1 MEDKS
6 LITIKKVEIDKSK
19 APVDNESKQEDLES
33 IYYYDR
39 YSRKIFDVNTDGIKI
54 YNRKAKNLKSNI
66 LVSLPKDSLIAIAAD
81 KQLKY
86 LICLLSNKPQDKD
99 IYITN
104 IILINTFEKKVFD
117 KINDN
122 FSFMLGMFFI
132 GKINNLIYFDIN
144 NNQNELYDFCVVHRD
159 KVVFYGI
166 EKKSNGGE
174 YCKKL
179 STICMKDNFLIKD
192 FCYDY
197 KHKILCIIKTDL
209 SLSFLILTNR
219 KNYKNTISPK
229 IGYVKVLKEKKTLMG
244 MFRRIGDE
252 QKRGVKEHFDN
263 LDKFTETQFFLE
275 TIYNSL
281 YLICL
286 CYEDS
291 KIYIHKLEN
300 LNSIGNN
307 ICIDYPQHTRF
318 SSLQVIDNLIIV
330 HNYLTK
336 IIIVIDIKSKNPI
349 LGTFHVN
356 FPYQNNLHINGELL
370 EEKKVFNKKKLVTVN
385 GGTLY
390 NLIFNGNVYDEL
402 TDADIKQRKLKKK
415 KKDKKADKSREMN
428 RYDML
433 INLLHRSDTNNLI
446 LTILFRLILNGDEKP
461 KYIVDFF
468 KEIINLDNQAKEK
481 VEIISDKKLAK
492 KELSDLNIPYEV
504 PKPFNVVLAKK
515 NYIKQIDILINLFD
529 KFYSVL
535 INKDKDKN
543 KDSNKNIIIN
553 EKNKTNA
560 ITYNNMIKLYY
571 NNLLKNKDIQ
581 NTTNIRNAKICHIFK
596 NKEKSNESFLKSY
609 FNKFYFK
616 GIISQLNEEKEESM
630 KKEEFTKMNNFKKLI
645 VSIENHK
652 NKYNFLKLKNCF
664 ERWTLMAKILAM
676 KAITDEK
683 KRKKRQ
689 KQRTKKK
696 IEKNKSA
703 NKYLSNSVSNKIIK
717 IEKHNIITC
726 NKEKEKEKDVFN
738 YLEHSLT
745 TDFSGGE
752 INIDN
757 KTDKILKATEKLN
770 DLFYKATLY
779 YKVLENKN
787 NNTNTNKENSNNIN
801 KEKNENIKNAEKK
814 EEDNHI
820 NEDEEDSG
828 DSSFGI

>member
-6 LITIKKVEIDKSK
+6 LIKIKKVELDKSK
-19 APVDNESKQEDLES
+19 APGDNESNQEDLES

-54 YNRKAKNLKSNI
+54 YNRKAKNLKTNI
-66 LVSLPKDSLIAIAAD
+66 LMSLPKDSLIAIAVD

-104 IILINTFEKKVFD
+104 IILINTNEKKVFD
-117 KINDN
+117 RINDN
-122 FSFMLGMFFI
+122 FSFMLGMCFI
-132 GKINNLIYFDIN
+132 GKINNLMYFDMN
-144 NNQNELYDFCVVHRD
+144 NNQNELYDFCVVHCD

-166 EKKSNGGE
+166 EKKSNGEE

-179 STICMKDNFLIKD
+179 SVISMKDNFLIKD

-244 MFRRIGDE
+244 MFRKIGDE

-291 KIYIHKLEN
+291 KIYIHKLEK
-300 LNSIGNN
+300 LNSIGND
-307 ICIDYPQHTRF
+307 ISIDYPQHTRF

-370 EEKKVFNKKKLVTVN
+370 EERKVFNKKKLVTVS

-402 TDADIKQRKLKKK
+402 TDADFKQRKLKKK
-415 KKDKKADKSREMN
+415 KKDKKVDKSREMN

-433 INLLHRSDTNNLI
+433 INLLHRNDTNNLI
-446 LTILFRLILNGDEKP
+446 LTILYRLILNGDEKP
-461 KYIVDFF
+461 KYMVDFF
-468 KEIINLDNQAKEK
+468 KELINLDNKAKEK

-504 PKPFNVVLAKK
+504 PKPFNVVIAKK
-515 NYIKQIDILINLFD
+515 NCIKQIDILINLFD

-543 KDSNKNIIIN
+543 KDSNKNIIIINDNNNENNN
-553 EKNKTNA
+553 EKNNEKNNIINNDNTKETNNDPL
-560 ITYNNMIKLYY
+560 IMRIIFFMGQFYSQIKRNNMELKPCFNMILVKYIKLLKKKEKLIPYIIQKILPDSEELACY
-571 NNLLKNKDIQ
+571 LLELSMNKNDIHSRIYENFGFKSLGKLKRHELIIDFLLKKNEVAKAMNYMNEAQLTIQQINTIFKENKDI
-581 NTTNIRNAKICHIFK
+581 
-596 NKEKSNESFLKSY
+596 
-609 FNKFYFK
+609 
-616 GIISQLNEEKEESM
+616 
-630 KKEEFTKMNNFKKLI
+630 
-645 VSIENHK
+645 
-652 NKYNFLKLKNCF
+652 
-664 ERWTLMAKILAM
+664 
-676 KAITDEK
+676 
-683 KRKKRQ
+683 
-689 KQRTKKK
+689 
-696 IEKNKSA
+696 IEKNA
-703 NKYLSNSVSNKIIK
+703 DLLM
-717 IEKHNIITC
+717 
-726 NKEKEKEKDVFN
+726 N
-738 YLEHSLT
+738 Y
-745 TDFSGGE
+745 
-752 INIDN
+752 IR
-757 KTDKILKATEKLN
+757 
-770 DLFYKATLY
+770 
-779 YKVLENKN
+779 
-787 NNTNTNKENSNNIN
+787 
-801 KEKNENIKNAEKK
+801 
-814 EEDNHI
+814 
-820 NEDEEDSG
+820 
-828 DSSFGI
+828 

>member
-6 LITIKKVEIDKSK
+6 LIKIKKVELDKSK
-19 APVDNESKQEDLES
+19 APGDNESNQEDLES

-54 YNRKAKNLKSNI
+54 YNRKAKNLKTNI
-66 LVSLPKDSLIAIAAD
+66 LMSLPKDSLIAIAVD

-104 IILINTFEKKVFD
+104 IILINTNEKKVFD
-117 KINDN
+117 RINDN

-132 GKINNLIYFDIN
+132 GKINNLMYFDMN
-144 NNQNELYDFCVVHRD
+144 NNQNELYDFCVVHCD

-166 EKKSNGGE
+166 EKKSNGEE

-179 STICMKDNFLIKD
+179 SVISMKDNFLIKD

-244 MFRRIGDE
+244 MFRKIGDE

-291 KIYIHKLEN
+291 KIYIHKLEK
-300 LNSIGNN
+300 LNSIGND
-307 ICIDYPQHTRF
+307 ISIDYPQHTRF

-370 EEKKVFNKKKLVTVN
+370 EERKVFNKKKLVTVS

-402 TDADIKQRKLKKK
+402 TDADFKQRKLKKK
-415 KKDKKADKSREMN
+415 KKDKKVDKSREMN

-433 INLLHRSDTNNLI
+433 INLLHRNDTNNLI
-446 LTILFRLILNGDEKP
+446 LTILYRLILNGDEKP
-461 KYIVDFF
+461 KYMVDFF
-468 KEIINLDNQAKEK
+468 KELINLDNKAKEK

-504 PKPFNVVLAKK
+504 PKPFNVVIAKK
-515 NYIKQIDILINLFD
+515 NCIKQIDILINLFD

-543 KDSNKNIIIN
+543 KDSNKNIIIINDNNNENNN
-553 EKNKTNA
+553 EKNNEKNNIINNDNTKETNNDPL
-560 ITYNNMIKLYY
+560 IMRIIFFMGQFYSQIKRNNMELKPCFNMILVKYIKLLKKKEKLIPYIIQKILPDSEELACY
-571 NNLLKNKDIQ
+571 LLELSMNKNDIHSRIYENFGFKSLGKLKRHELIIDFLLKKNEVAKAMNYMNEAQLTIQQINTIFKENKDI
-581 NTTNIRNAKICHIFK
+581 
-596 NKEKSNESFLKSY
+596 
-609 FNKFYFK
+609 
-616 GIISQLNEEKEESM
+616 
-630 KKEEFTKMNNFKKLI
+630 
-645 VSIENHK
+645 
-652 NKYNFLKLKNCF
+652 
-664 ERWTLMAKILAM
+664 
-676 KAITDEK
+676 
-683 KRKKRQ
+683 
-689 KQRTKKK
+689 
-696 IEKNKSA
+696 IEKNA
-703 NKYLSNSVSNKIIK
+703 DLLM
-717 IEKHNIITC
+717 
-726 NKEKEKEKDVFN
+726 N
-738 YLEHSLT
+738 Y
-745 TDFSGGE
+745 
-752 INIDN
+752 IR
-757 KTDKILKATEKLN
+757 
-770 DLFYKATLY
+770 
-779 YKVLENKN
+779 
-787 NNTNTNKENSNNIN
+787 
-801 KEKNENIKNAEKK
+801 
-814 EEDNHI
+814 
-820 NEDEEDSG
+820 
-828 DSSFGI
+828 

>member
-144 NNQNELYDFCVVHRD
+144 NNQNELYDFCVVHCD

-415 KKDKKADKSREMN
+415 KKDKKVDKSREMN

-535 INKDKDKN
+535 INKDKDKDKN

-553 EKNKTNA
+553 EKNNENNNENNNIINNDNTNEVNNDA
-560 ITYNNMIKLYY
+560 LIMRIIFFMGQFYSQIKRNNMELKPCFNMILVKYIKLLKKKEKLIPYIIQKILPDSEELACY
-571 NNLLKNKDIQ
+571 LLELSMNKNDIHSRIYENFGFKSLGKLKRHELIIDFLLKKNEVAKAMNYMNEAQLTIQQINTIFKENKDI
-581 NTTNIRNAKICHIFK
+581 
-596 NKEKSNESFLKSY
+596 
-609 FNKFYFK
+609 
-616 GIISQLNEEKEESM
+616 
-630 KKEEFTKMNNFKKLI
+630 
-645 VSIENHK
+645 
-652 NKYNFLKLKNCF
+652 
-664 ERWTLMAKILAM
+664 
-676 KAITDEK
+676 
-683 KRKKRQ
+683 
-689 KQRTKKK
+689 
-696 IEKNKSA
+696 IEKNA
-703 NKYLSNSVSNKIIK
+703 DLLM
-717 IEKHNIITC
+717 
-726 NKEKEKEKDVFN
+726 N
-738 YLEHSLT
+738 Y
-745 TDFSGGE
+745 
-752 INIDN
+752 IR
-757 KTDKILKATEKLN
+757 
-770 DLFYKATLY
+770 
-779 YKVLENKN
+779 
-787 NNTNTNKENSNNIN
+787 
-801 KEKNENIKNAEKK
+801 
-814 EEDNHI
+814 
-820 NEDEEDSG
+820 
-828 DSSFGI
+828 

>member
-6 LITIKKVEIDKSK
+6 LIKIKKVELDKCK
-19 APVDNESKQEDLES
+19 APGDKESKQEDLES

-66 LVSLPKDSLIAIAAD
+66 LVSLPKNSLIAIAVD

-86 LICLLSNKPQDKD
+86 LICLLSSKPQDKD

-144 NNQNELYDFCVVHRD
+144 NNQNELYDFCVVHCD

-415 KKDKKADKSREMN
+415 KKDKKVDKSREMN
-428 RYDML
+428 RYDVL
-433 INLLHRSDTNNLI
+433 INLLHRNDTNNLI

-535 INKDKDKN
+535 INKDKN

-553 EKNKTNA
+553 EKNNENNNENNNIINNDNTKEANNDA
-560 ITYNNMIKLYY
+560 LIMRIIFFMGQFFSQIKRNNMELKPCFNMILVKYIKLLKKKEKLIPYIIQKILPDSEELACY
-571 NNLLKNKDIQ
+571 LLELSMNKNDIHSRIYENFGFKSLGKLKRHELIIDFLLKKNEVAKAMNYMNEAQLTIQQINTIFKENKDI
-581 NTTNIRNAKICHIFK
+581 
-596 NKEKSNESFLKSY
+596 
-609 FNKFYFK
+609 
-616 GIISQLNEEKEESM
+616 
-630 KKEEFTKMNNFKKLI
+630 
-645 VSIENHK
+645 
-652 NKYNFLKLKNCF
+652 
-664 ERWTLMAKILAM
+664 
-676 KAITDEK
+676 
-683 KRKKRQ
+683 
-689 KQRTKKK
+689 
-696 IEKNKSA
+696 IEKNA
-703 NKYLSNSVSNKIIK
+703 DLLM
-717 IEKHNIITC
+717 
-726 NKEKEKEKDVFN
+726 N
-738 YLEHSLT
+738 Y
-745 TDFSGGE
+745 
-752 INIDN
+752 IR
-757 KTDKILKATEKLN
+757 
-770 DLFYKATLY
+770 
-779 YKVLENKN
+779 
-787 NNTNTNKENSNNIN
+787 
-801 KEKNENIKNAEKK
+801 
-814 EEDNHI
+814 
-820 NEDEEDSG
+820 
-828 DSSFGI
+828 